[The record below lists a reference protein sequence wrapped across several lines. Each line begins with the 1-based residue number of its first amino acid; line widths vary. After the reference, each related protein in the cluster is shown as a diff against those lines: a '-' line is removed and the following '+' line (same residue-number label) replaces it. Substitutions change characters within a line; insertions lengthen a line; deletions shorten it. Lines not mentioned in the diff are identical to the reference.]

1 MRSRQLRRAQ
11 NLWLYAR
18 VFVMAAIAPQLFR
31 VRLSVVHALLS
42 ASGRRTK
49 PDRAKAARVIAY
61 VRIAQK
67 TGGPMVRTGCL
78 TRATTLFF
86 FLRRGSQ
93 DLSLCFGAGF
103 PKGVFASHCW
113 LELNG
118 KPYLERHDPRPEFN
132 EIFRIPHRRTTG
144 LVQPNPIVRALIS

>member
-1 MRSRQLRRAQ
+1 
-11 NLWLYAR
+11 
-18 VFVMAAIAPQLFR
+18 MAAIAPQLFR
-31 VRLSVVHALLS
+31 VRLSVVHTLLS

-49 PDRAKAARVIAY
+49 PDRAKTARVIAY

-86 FLRRGSQ
+86 FLRRAGY

-103 PKGVFASHCW
+103 PKGVFAGHCW

-118 KPYLERHDPRPEFN
+118 KPYLEQHDPRPEFN
-132 EIFRIPHRRTTG
+132 EIFRIPHRRTSG
-144 LVQPNPIVRALIS
+144 LLHPNPIVRALIS